1 MVTTCDLKK
10 RWENK
15 LMNKVFNGEQG
26 SSTNIEG
33 LGTSRGGKKFVRT
46 IEFKLEKLKRPLKGW
61 LRIKMLV

>member
-1 MVTTCDLKK
+1 
-10 RWENK
+10 
-15 LMNKVFNGEQG
+15 MNKVFNGEQG